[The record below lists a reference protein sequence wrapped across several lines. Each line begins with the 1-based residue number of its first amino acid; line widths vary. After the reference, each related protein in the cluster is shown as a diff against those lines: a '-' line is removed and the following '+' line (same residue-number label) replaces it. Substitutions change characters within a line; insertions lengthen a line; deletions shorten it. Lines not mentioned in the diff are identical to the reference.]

1 MTTEAATESV
11 DLELETATGAEQETQ
26 ETTEELE
33 AEPTDPG
40 AEEETGEEGEADAEE
55 NEIELS
61 TIEIDGKEYQ
71 VPKELEGAFLRNKD
85 YTQKSQANAER
96 TRALEAKE
104 AEIEERAKVT
114 EEELDMR
121 ATLKGVTGQLEEY
134 AKLTKA
140 DWDAHQMQDPMG
152 TEQHWRAYQ
161 MLKDQKA
168 ELEGKIGQVQNERTQ
183 AAQQDLA
190 KRVEQTNAFA
200 KENIKGWTPQLTDTL
215 VKYAVDTGI
224 PETVLQKQWS
234 PVLYKLL
241 HRAWVGEKALSKQ
254 TAAIVPKPQT
264 TTAKPTVTVT
274 GKSNPGAK
282 KSLADMDMD
291 EYVAARQ
298 AGRVR

>member
-1 MTTEAATESV
+1 MTEAATESV
-11 DLELETATGAEQETQ
+11 DLELETATGTEQETQ

-40 AEEETGEEGEADAEE
+40 AEETEEEGEGEGNAEE
-55 NEIELS
+55 TEIEFS

-71 VPKELEGAFLRNKD
+71 VPKELEGAFLKNKD

-104 AEIEERAKVT
+104 AEIEERAKAT

-121 ATLKGVTGQLEEY
+121 ATLRSVDAQIAEY

-140 DWDAHQMQDPMG
+140 DWDAHQLQDPMG
-152 TEQHWRAYQ
+152 TEQHWRAFQ

-168 ELEGKIGQVQNERTQ
+168 ELSEQLSTKQNERTQ

-200 KENIKGWTPQLTDTL
+200 KENIKGWNPQLTDTL

-224 PETVLQKQWS
+224 PESVLKQQWS
-234 PVLYKLL
+234 PTLYKLL
-241 HRAWVGEKALSKQ
+241 HRAWVGERALSKQ
-254 TAAIVPKPQT
+254 IAALPKPQT
-264 TTAKPTVTVT
+264 TNVKPSVTVT

-291 EYVAARQ
+291 EYVAARKS
-298 AGRVR
+298 GRVR